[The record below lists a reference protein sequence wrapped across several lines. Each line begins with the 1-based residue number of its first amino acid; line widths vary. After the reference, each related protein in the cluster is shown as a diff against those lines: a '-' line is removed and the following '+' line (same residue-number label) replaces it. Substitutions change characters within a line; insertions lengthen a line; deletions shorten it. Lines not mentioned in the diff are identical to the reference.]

1 MTDARI
7 TFGRHGVGP
16 QLADLV
22 RDARRLVGWTQREL
36 ADRSGTSQATIWRI
50 ESARSRNLDLALV
63 DRVLTA
69 LGMRGALDVDGRH
82 LADRRRQGDGL
93 HARLNGYLA
102 RRLVRAGWLTA
113 TEVRIGAP
121 PRGWIDLLAYRSADG
136 SLLVDETKTQVDD
149 LGGIQR
155 SIAFYEREGPS
166 AARRLGWEPR
176 RCRVMAV
183 VLDTDAVARRLRD
196 ARDLVSVA
204 FPAPVA
210 DLAAWIA
217 DPRCPPPAGWSIAA
231 ADPASRGSTWLR
243 PVMLGSRRRLPP
255 YADYG
260 DAAARLLRG

>member
-1 MTDARI
+1 MTDTRI
-7 TFGRHGVGP
+7 ALGRHGVGP
-16 QLADLV
+16 QLADIV

-50 ESARSRNLDLALV
+50 EAAKSRNLDLTLV

-69 LGMRGALDVDGRH
+69 LGIRAALELDGRH

-102 RRLVRAGWLTA
+102 RRLVRASWLTA
-113 TEVRIGAP
+113 TEVRIGAQ
-121 PRGWIDLLAYRSADG
+121 PRGWIDLLAFRPSDR

-149 LGGIQR
+149 LGGLQR
-155 SIAFYEREGPS
+155 SLAFYEREAPG

-176 RCRVMAV
+176 CCRVMAV

-196 ARDLVSVA
+196 ARDLEGLA

-210 DLAAWIA
+210 DLAAWID
-217 DPRCPPPAGWSIAA
+217 DPRSPAPTGWAIAT
-231 ADPASRGSTWLR
+231 ADPASRGTTWLR

-255 YADYG
+255 YANYA
-260 DAAARLLRG
+260 DAVARLLRG